1 MSVYYPPSNPT
12 GPQRPPKPPI
22 KPGWV
27 FAGIGLAMFGHL
39 LTIVPAIPVLTAST
53 PGGDAVGTAVI
64 VMLVAQ
70 VVVFLGCL
78 VAGIVLLAGERVSR
92 GLGLG
97 LLIGWAVG
105 VLVVP
110 VVGFGL
116 CVQAISSY

>member
-12 GPQRPPKPPI
+12 GPGRPPKPPI
-22 KPGWV
+22 TPGWV
-27 FAGIGLAMFGHL
+27 FAGIGLAMLGHL
-39 LTIVPAIPVLTAST
+39 LTIVPAIPVLAAST

-64 VMLVAQ
+64 VMLIAQ